1 MPSNNANGPWGRERT
16 LPLPP
21 RRDGYSSRFLN
32 LGRKANHHTDTI
44 VAKAPTMPIPDLT
57 PLPFM
62 FSVIH
67 PS

>member
-1 MPSNNANGPWGRERT
+1 
-16 LPLPP
+16 
-21 RRDGYSSRFLN
+21 
-32 LGRKANHHTDTI
+32 

-62 FSVIH
+62 FSVMQ